1 MINVRGRIPD
11 LLKSLKILS
20 ILMSLYYMLL
30 YVNCAKEPDYSKN
43 VLYIDPLG
51 IHDSLLWVTICNND
65 VKELRFK
72 TDFERYGYDSIKF
85 NQYFDILFRC
95 RVPTLLPLYFSIL
108 NSQDVH
114 PFFKLS
120 SIYVIGET
128 GNTRKFSDLYNYW
141 KSEKNDLVRE
151 YLANALG
158 KLSDSSKI
166 QLLKDLLS
174 SEKNAYVRKTLET
187 AISRANGERR
197 TKFSY
202 LPLIDSIVLR
212 KIKTYP
218 SDKTSNEYTLTAR
231 KKIDTTSSYYIP
243 GASKIIC
250 PHMQYKKCRSI
261 YGKVKQPFASFGLP
275 GVCHVGEDSGW
286 LFDGMPVH
294 SIMDGRVVLIQH
306 EESWGCLVCVE
317 SMLPDSQIVC
327 TYYGHLSSNLDVTV
341 GKLLQAGD
349 KIGEIGP
356 SFTLENGGYR
366 SHLHLGIEKASI
378 RNALIAGYD
387 ERIAHWYNPVEF
399 ISRKKKF

>member
-1 MINVRGRIPD
+1 MKNLVI
-11 LLKSLKILS
+11 ILVHNS
-20 ILMSLYYMLL
+20 IKNSFVCILNMVLMFLF
-30 YVNCAKEPDYSKN
+30 CTSKTDFTRDT
-43 VLYIDPLG
+43 LYIDPVEV
-51 IHDSLLWVTICNND
+51 HDSLLWVTISNSD
-65 VKELRFK
+65 IKEQNFK
-72 TDFERYGYDSIKF
+72 KNLELSGHDSIKF
-85 NQYFDILFRC
+85 SDYFDIIFRY
-95 RVPTLLPLYFSIL
+95 RVPALLPLYFRIL

-114 PFFKLS
+114 LYFKLG

-128 GNTRKFSDLYNYW
+128 GSTKNFNELIFYW

-151 YLANALG
+151 YLASALG
-158 KLSDSSKI
+158 KISDSSQVPVLKE
-166 QLLKDLLS
+166 LLIA
-174 SEKNAYVRKTLET
+174 EKNAYVRKTLE
-187 AISRANGERR
+187 AGISRANGGRR

-202 LPLIDSIVLR
+202 LPLVDTVIYR

-218 SDKTSNEYTLTAR
+218 SDITMFEYSLIAR
-231 KKIDTTSSYYIP
+231 KKIDTTISHYIP
-243 GASKIIC
+243 IADKVVF

-261 YGKVKQPFASFGLP
+261 YEKVKQPFSSFGLP

-294 SIMDGRVVLIQH
+294 SIMGGRVVLIQH
-306 EESWGCLVCVE
+306 EESWGCLVCIE

-356 SFTLENGGYR
+356 PFSLENGGYR

-378 RNALIAGYD
+378 GNAVIAGYD
-387 ERIAHWYNPVEF
+387 ERIDHWYNPVEF
-399 ISRKKKF
+399 IFKN